1 MAPALYVIAAVMLL
15 LLVLQRERVFILAVL
30 AGFDIGAAVVFVQNF
45 EPSWFGYVVAIN
57 GLGIICWWLAK
68 VARSRAT
75 AIEQTRAE
83 SDVRRGEAQ
92 QRLAA
97 LDEQMQR
104 LEEGLEAQKELYQA
118 ARSLAYVLSMEMF
131 LTEAR
136 AVIERFFHFR
146 SAWLIRFDGDDG
158 IQVSELRGGK
168 VEGLGPFQDDFVA
181 ARRGVR
187 EVEFVQEHTPPAPEQ
202 EAPSG
207 EIPTSRSGALV
218 TIPLIHQEQVWG
230 NLVLIDV
237 RPSRLLSRAE
247 QPDQME
253 ILGSLQHQFAL
264 SLNRVILYDETERLS
279 RTDPLTN
286 VSKRWYFMQRLQE
299 EVERC
304 MRRNSVISVIMVDID
319 HFKLFNDNYGH
330 LAGDQALK
338 RTAGLLSKSLRIG
351 DLACRYGGE
360 EFLLA
365 LPATQKDKALHVAE
379 RIRGEMGKLQFDF
392 GQERPSITA
401 SLGVAMFPADDTD
414 IEGAIEKADRM
425 LYRAKWFGRNCT
437 CVYDPTE
444 DDGQPGGAGH

>member
-1 MAPALYVIAAVMLL
+1 MAPALYMISAALLL
-15 LLVLQRERVFILAVL
+15 LLVLRRERFIPAVL
-30 AGFDIGAAVVFVQNF
+30 LGFDAGAVVVFAENF
-45 EPSWFGYVVAIN
+45 EPGWFGYVVAIN
-57 GLGIICWWLAK
+57 GLGIVCMQLAK
-68 VARSRAT
+68 VARGRAA

-83 SDVRRGEAQ
+83 LEAKKREAEERRAT
-92 QRLAA
+92 
-97 LDEQMQR
+97 LDEQEER

-118 ARSLAYVLSMEMF
+118 ARSLAYVLSTDMF

-146 SAWLIRFDGDDG
+146 SAWLIRFDDDDG

-168 VEGLGPFQDDFVA
+168 VEGLGPFQSDFVVG
-181 ARRGVR
+181 RRDVR
-187 EVEFVQEHTPPAPEQ
+187 EVEYVQEHSVPAPEQ

-264 SLNRVILYDETERLS
+264 SLNRVLLYDETERLS

-286 VSKRWYFMQRLQE
+286 VSKRWYFMQRLHE

-330 LAGDQALK
+330 LAGDQALR
-338 RTAGLLSKSLRIG
+338 RTAGLLGKSLRIG

-365 LPATQKDKALHVAE
+365 LPATQKDKAYHVAE
-379 RIRGEMGKLQFDF
+379 RIRSEMGRLQFDF
-392 GQERPSITA
+392 GEDRPSIAA
-401 SLGVAMFPADDTD
+401 SLGVAMFPADDAD
-414 IEGAIEKADRM
+414 IEGVIEKADRM

-437 CVYDPTE
+437 CIYDPAE
-444 DDGQPGGAGH
+444 DDSRPGGAGQ